1 MPDDRLVPL
10 SMTGD
15 LAPAPR
21 RPSLQVFR
29 GGLPPVEPGFDSPA
43 GEDERAMNAR
53 DLRSMAGPVALV
65 CSVGS
70 ALVLTGWIRPSRAWS
85 QPVQQQQPGATA
97 PGPAGAGQPGRSDD
111 EKAIRAVDDAFVR
124 DYNGGDSKALAALF
138 TDDAES
144 IESQGDRF
152 QGRELIERR
161 FAETFAASPG
171 VQIAIEIGSIR
182 FLSPD
187 VAKEEGHT
195 VVTPVKEAQQVRP
208 YIVLFVKRHGRWL
221 ISSVREGSVPLI
233 RPHDRLRD
241 LEWMV
246 GDWVDQ
252 APDSEVR
259 INCRWSEDG
268 NFLIRSFTV
277 KHRGKPVMTV
287 TQRIGWDPLAR
298 RIRSWEFDSEGG
310 YGEGTWSRDGD
321 RWVAKHT
328 GVRPEGVA
336 ASSTNV
342 MVKERSDLVRWS
354 STDRV
359 LGDASI
365 PGSSSY
371 VLVRVPPPPRT
382 PTSGPAATPSSP
394 SPTRSR

>member
-1 MPDDRLVPL
+1 MNMLMRSRTAVPV
-10 SMTGD
+10 TGPLTIVVVFGTVLFLEGWIGPRVARSQPAKQPTD
-15 LAPAPR
+15 PAAARPAAAVASRPAP
-21 RPSLQVFR
+21 S
-29 GGLPPVEPGFDSPA
+29 E
-43 GEDERAMNAR
+43 
-53 DLRSMAGPVALV
+53 
-65 CSVGS
+65 
-70 ALVLTGWIRPSRAWS
+70 
-85 QPVQQQQPGATA
+85 
-97 PGPAGAGQPGRSDD
+97 D

-124 DYNGGDSKALAALF
+124 DYNRGDSKALAALF
-138 TDDAES
+138 TDDAEA
-144 IESQGDRF
+144 IEAEGDRY
-152 QGRELIERR
+152 QGRDLIERR

-171 VQIAIEIGSIR
+171 AKIAIEVGSIR

-195 VVTPVKEAQQVRP
+195 VITPAKEARLVRP
-208 YIVLFVKRHGRWL
+208 YTVLFVKRDGRWL
-221 ISSVREGSVPLI
+221 LSSVREEPDPLVS
-233 RPHDRLRD
+233 PHERLKD
-241 LEWMV
+241 LEWMI

-259 INCRWSEDG
+259 VNCRWSEDG

-277 KHRGKPVMTV
+277 KQQGKPVMTV
-287 TQRIGWDPLAR
+287 MQRIGWDPLAR

-310 YGEGTWSRDGD
+310 FGEGTWSRDGE
-321 RWVAKHT
+321 RWVVKHS

-359 LGDASI
+359 LGDESL
-365 PGSSSY
+365 PGADSY

-382 PTSGPAATPSSP
+382 PATGRVVPPSSP
-394 SPTRSR
+394 NPTRSR

>member
-1 MPDDRLVPL
+1 MLSRHRLREILPL
-10 SMTGD
+10 MLLI
-15 LAPAPR
+15 LAGAIPCPGGWIGAGLARAQSRAEPAPR
-21 RPSLQVFR
+21 RQPPS
-29 GGLPPVEPGFDSPA
+29 
-43 GEDERAMNAR
+43 
-53 DLRSMAGPVALV
+53 GP
-65 CSVGS
+65 
-70 ALVLTGWIRPSRAWS
+70 T
-85 QPVQQQQPGATA
+85 QPGATDA
-97 PGPAGAGQPGRSDD
+97 SRPGPSED

-124 DYNGGDSKALAALF
+124 DYNRGDSKALAAHF
-138 TDDAES
+138 TDDAEA
-144 IESQGDRF
+144 IEAEGDRY

-161 FAETFAASPG
+161 FAETFAASHG
-171 VQIAIEIGSIR
+171 VKIAIEIGSIR

-195 VVTPVKEAQQVRP
+195 VVTPVKEAQQIRP
-208 YIVLFVKRHGRWL
+208 YIVLFVKRGGRWL
-221 ISSVREGSVPLI
+221 ISSIREEADPSI

-252 APDSEVR
+252 APDSEVLVH
-259 INCRWSEDG
+259 CRWSEDG
-268 NFLIRSFTV
+268 NFLIRSFTA

-310 YGEGTWSRDGD
+310 FGEGTWSRDGD
-321 RWVAKHT
+321 RWVVKHT

-342 MVKERSDLVRWS
+342 MVTERTDLVRWS

-359 LGDASI
+359 LGEESI
-365 PGSSSY
+365 PGAVSY

-382 PTSGPAATPSSP
+382 PTTGRAATPSSP
-394 SPTRSR
+394 STTRSR